1 MYKVNFPFAPRR
13 FHRTCALALILSFA
27 LFTGL
32 KAQQQ
37 YVQNPGTFSVN
48 RLPAHATLKHY
59 DKVVDARDGT
69 NVTGRTSLDGTW
81 NFRFYPHG
89 GNEAPP
95 ASLGNLGDD
104 WSTIKVPGNW
114 ELQGYGHPIYTNWE
128 YPFRPVV
135 PPFVPSRAGE
145 SMHDRNPMG
154 AYQRNFDLSDY
165 RPGDRQV
172 LHFGAVSSAFHVW
185 VNGQYIGYS
194 EGSRTPAEFDITA
207 VARERGN
214 SVYCEVYRFSSGSYL
229 EDQDHWRMSGL
240 HRSVY
245 VESTAYEYI
254 VDLFAKP
261 TLSKDYSTGTLRVEP
276 QLHFRNPENIRDWR
290 FELQLF
296 GPNGQAVG
304 ATGTKSVNPII
315 DYYKRGAYRNPY
327 GVHEFFALE
336 MEVPA
341 PALWTAETPNLYRMV
356 LSLRDEV
363 GDLVDIVGTTVGF
376 RTLSWGKE
384 GFKVNG
390 QEVIFYGVNRHD
402 HSARHGKAVTRAE
415 IREDLRLM
423 KAFNLNAVRTS
434 HYPNDPYLYELAD
447 SVGLY
452 VMDETNLETHKA
464 ASQLSGLPMFAG
476 AMLDRAIRMVERDKN
491 HPSIVSWSLG
501 NEAGT
506 GPNHAAM
513 AAWIKNRDGS
523 RMLHNEGAAGSSFA
537 AGATPDEGYVDVR
550 SRMYTDKDIM
560 RNILAADDDRPLIY
574 CEYAH
579 SMGNSTGHLDTFVN
593 MFRTYPAFAGG
604 FIWDW
609 IDQGLEVT
617 NDRGETYMAYG
628 GDFGEDIHDGNF
640 LANGLLY
647 SDRTPQPALYEVKH
661 AFQPV
666 QVTRAGDQF
675 LIKSWLTHTNLNQY
689 DLEVRAVTVEG
700 TKNIWRGKAPSVGLP
715 DDQAGAGAPAEHEGP
730 DLLSRTQVPWT
741 LEAAVPEGTQYLE
754 FAFLQ
759 REAAFG
765 RPVGHEVAFD
775 QIPVATPAVAAL
787 TENLRATYQET
798 PTTILTAAG
807 ELEVYVDARTGVIN
821 DVVRDGQALFAAP
834 LTPNFWRA
842 PTDNDKPAGLA
853 RRYRPW
859 RDASPTLTAHDFRN
873 NSLQLTRT
881 YLDGKVTE
889 TVMISFPATGGVRLD
904 HTLQKTAMTD
914 QVPGVF
920 RYGIQTEIARSYGT
934 ASWFGRGPH
943 EAYVDRKHG
952 ARFGRHTLAFDQ
964 LQERYILPAE
974 NGNRQEVSDLQL
986 TGSGAP
992 TLSFSG
998 DFHFSIWPYT
1008 QATLE
1013 AATHTHE
1020 LTPATNYTLNLD
1032 GAQIGLGGDNS
1043 WMPSA
1048 SPYPEHL
1055 LTLEEP
1061 LQWAVTLRVEK

>member
-1 MYKVNFPFAPRR
+1 MFEASVPLALSR
-13 FHRTCALALILSFA
+13 FLGTCAPAPKYSSWILPLMLLFA
-27 LFTGL
+27 TNHHLQ
-32 KAQQQ
+32 AQQQ

-48 RLPAHATLKHY
+48 RLPAHASLKHY
-59 DKVVDARDGT
+59 DRVVDARDGRS
-69 NVTGRTSLDGTW
+69 VAGRTSLDGAW
-81 NFRFYPHG
+81 NFRFYPQG

-95 ASLGNLGDD
+95 ASLGNLGDG
-104 WSTIKVPGNW
+104 WSSIRVPGNW
-114 ELQGYGHPIYTNWE
+114 ELQGHSHPIYTNWE

-145 SMHDRNPMG
+145 TMHDRNPMG
-154 AYQRNFDLSDY
+154 AYQRSFDL
-165 RPGDRQV
+165 PGFQTGDRQV

-245 VESTAYEYI
+245 VESTPYEYI

-261 TLSKDYSTGTLRVEP
+261 TLSSDYRTGTLRVEP
-276 QLHFRNPENIRDWR
+276 QLHFRDPEVIRDWH
-290 FELQLF
+290 FELRLFDPIGQL
-296 GPNGQAVG
+296 VG
-304 ATGTKSVNPII
+304 SPVAKSVNPII
-315 DYYKRGAYRNPY
+315 EYYQRGAYRGPY
-327 GVHEFFALE
+327 GIHRFYHLE
-336 MEVPA
+336 LEVPN
-341 PALWTAETPNLYRMV
+341 PARWTAETPNLYRMV
-356 LSLRDEV
+356 LSMKDGGGQV
-363 GDLVDIVGTTVGF
+363 VDVVAENVGF

-390 QEVIFYGVNRHD
+390 REVIFYGVNRHD
-402 HSARHGKAVTRAE
+402 HSARNGKAVTRAE
-415 IREDLRLM
+415 IKEDLRLM

-452 VMDETNLETHKA
+452 VMDETNVETHKA
-464 ASQLSGLPMFAG
+464 GSQISGLPMFAG

-523 RMLHNEGAAGSSFA
+523 RMLHNEGAAGNSFA
-537 AGATPDEGYVDVR
+537 AEATPDEGYVDVR
-550 SRMYTDKDIM
+550 SRMYTNKDLM
-560 RNILAADDDRPLIY
+560 RKILAADDDRPLIY

-579 SMGNSTGHLDTFVN
+579 SMGNSTGHLDTFAT

-628 GDFGEDIHDGNF
+628 GDFGEDINDGNF
-640 LANGLLY
+640 LANGLVY

-666 QVTRAGDQF
+666 QVRRSGGQF
-675 LIKSWLTHTNLNQY
+675 LIKSWLTHTNLSQY
-689 DLEVRAVTVEG
+689 DMEVRAVTLAG
-700 TKNIWRGKAPSVGLP
+700 TTSIWRGKAPAV
-715 DDQAGAGAPAEHEGP
+715 GAGA
-730 DLLSRTQVPWT
+730 QVPWT
-741 LEAAVPEGTQYLE
+741 LDEALPEGTKYLE

-775 QIPVATPAVAAL
+775 QLPIAAAPAVASRPVRQ
-787 TENLRATYQET
+787 NLRATYQET
-798 PTTILTAAG
+798 PTTILVAAG
-807 ELEVYVDARTGVIN
+807 ELEVYVDRSTGIIN
-821 DVVRDGQALFAAP
+821 EVLRGGNSLFAAP
-834 LTPNFWRA
+834 LKPNFWRA
-842 PTDNDKPAGLA
+842 PTDNDKPARLA

-859 RDASPTLTAHDFRN
+859 RDASPTLVSHDFRN
-873 NSLQLTRT
+873 NSLQLTRQ
-881 YLDGKVTE
+881 YLEGAVTE
-889 TVMISFPATGGVRLD
+889 TVSISFPAGGGVALAQS
-904 HTLQKTAMTD
+904 LQKTDANA

-920 RYGIQTEIARSYGT
+920 RYGLQTEIPRSYST
-934 ASWFGRGPH
+934 ASWFGRGPQ

-952 ARFGRHTLAFDQ
+952 ARYGRHRAALDA
-964 LQERYILPAE
+964 LQEPYILPAE
-974 NGNRQEVSDLQL
+974 NGNRQDVSDLQL
-986 TGSGAP
+986 SGNGAQPLTVTGNFN
-992 TLSFSG
+992 FSV
-998 DFHFSIWPYT
+998 WPYT

-1048 SPYPEHL
+1048 GPYPEHL
-1055 LTLEEP
+1055 LTLEKPISWE
-1061 LQWAVTLRVEK
+1061 VTVK

>member
-1 MYKVNFPFAPRR
+1 MTSVSLSAFTKLLG
-13 FHRTCALALILSFA
+13 TCVLALSFFW
-27 LFTGL
+27 LPEPTL
-32 KAQQQ
+32 HAQQQ
-37 YVQNPGTFSVN
+37 YVQDPGTYAVN
-48 RLPAHATLKHY
+48 RLPAHASLKHFGSREE
-59 DKVVDARDGT
+59 AMA
-69 NVTGRTSLDGTW
+69 GRPVRGRISLDGTW

-145 SMHDRNPMG
+145 TMHDRNPMG
-154 AYQRNFDLSDY
+154 AYQRNFDLTDY

-245 VESTAYEYI
+245 VESTSYQYI

-261 TLSKDYSTGTLRVEP
+261 TLSKDYNTGTLRVEP
-276 QLHFRNPENIRDWR
+276 KLHFRNPENIRDWR

-296 GPNGQAVG
+296 GPDGQAVG
-304 ATGTKSVNPII
+304 APVAKSVNPII
-315 DYYKRGAYRNPY
+315 DYYQRGAYRNPY

-341 PALWTAETPNLYRMV
+341 PALWTAETPHLYRMV

-363 GDLVDIVGTTVGF
+363 GDLVDIVGTKVGF

-384 GFKVNG
+384 GFRVNG
-390 QEVIFYGVNRHD
+390 KEVIFYGVNRHD
-402 HSARHGKAVTRAE
+402 HSAQNGKAVTRAE

-447 SVGLY
+447 SAGLY
-452 VMDETNLETHKA
+452 VMDEANLETHKA
-464 ASQLSGLPMFAG
+464 ASQLSGLPMFTG

-506 GPNHAAM
+506 GPNHATM

-537 AGATPDEGYVDVR
+537 AGATPDEDYVDVR

-560 RNILAADDDRPLIY
+560 RKILAADDDRPLIY

-579 SMGNSTGHLDTFVN
+579 SMGNSTGHLDTFAN

-617 NDRGETYMAYG
+617 NDRGETYLAYG
-628 GDFGEDIHDGNF
+628 GDFGEEINDGNF

-675 LIKSWLTHTNLNQY
+675 LIKSWLTHTNLAQY
-689 DLEVRAVTVEG
+689 DLEVRAVSPDG
-700 TKNIWRGKAPSVGLP
+700 TTTIWR
-715 DDQAGAGAPAEHEGP
+715 DQAPNLGAGA
-730 DLLSRTQVPWT
+730 QVPWT
-741 LEAAVPEGTQYLE
+741 LEAAVPAGTKYLE

-775 QIPVATPAVAAL
+775 QLPVATPPVATL

-798 PTTILTAAG
+798 PTTILVAAG
-807 ELEVYVDARTGVIN
+807 DLEVYVDAKTGIIN
-821 DVVRDGQALFAAP
+821 DIVREGQPLFAAP

-859 RDASPTLTAHDFRN
+859 RDASPTLTAHEFRN

-881 YLDGKVTE
+881 YLEGKVTE
-889 TVMISFPATGGVRLD
+889 TVTISFPSTGGIKLAQS
-904 HTLQKTAMTD
+904 LQKTEAGTR
-914 QVPGVF
+914 VPGLF

-943 EAYVDRKHG
+943 EAYVDRMHS
-952 ARFGRHTLAFDQ
+952 ARFGRHRAALDQ

-986 TGSGAP
+986 TGSGAL

-998 DFHFSIWPYT
+998 DFNFSVWPYT

-1048 SPYPEHL
+1048 APYPEHL
-1055 LTLEEP
+1055 LPLEEP
-1061 LQWAVTLRVEK
+1061 LQWAVTLLVEK